1 MCEGSTLTDE
11 QIEQMKSTRAAM
23 GAMVAAMEREA
34 ARCARADAEYE
45 EERKLVAVARERA
58 EGRAEETLELHRRT
72 TDMISEGSR
81 IQERIAVAL
90 ENLATLVMRASRL

>member
-1 MCEGSTLTDE
+1 
-11 QIEQMKSTRAAM
+11 M
-23 GAMVAAMEREA
+23 GAMVAATEREA

-58 EGRAEETLELHRRT
+58 EGRAEETLELHRRVVEQGAE
-72 TDMISEGSR
+72 SNR
-81 IQERIAVAL
+81 INERIAVAL